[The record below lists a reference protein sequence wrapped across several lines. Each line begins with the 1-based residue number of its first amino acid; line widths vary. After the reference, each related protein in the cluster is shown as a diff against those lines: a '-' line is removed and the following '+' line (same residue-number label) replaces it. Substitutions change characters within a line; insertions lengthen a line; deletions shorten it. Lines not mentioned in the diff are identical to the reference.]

1 MKDAEIYKK
10 INQIVQTWIPLKT
23 KYTQTPGWA
32 ITVSHKGKVMLD
44 YSYGFAD
51 VQKKELVKKD
61 TLFRVASIS
70 KMFTAVSVLQLVD
83 QGKLSLET
91 KVSAILPPFFK
102 IKELRDITIRNI
114 LSHQSG
120 VFRDSNKDYWESR
133 EFPDNTLADVS
144 SGTRVVQPL
153 KHFKYS
159 NFGYSILGKV
169 IEQVSGLSYG
179 DYVTKNI
186 ISKLKLKNTYPDY
199 TRDLDQALAFGY
211 SKFIPEQKRI
221 TFPHSATHEFAPAT
235 GFVSTTNDLV
245 VFLDDLTSK
254 KPTILPIYLRDEMLH
269 PYSKTGDGD
278 EVYGLGCSIEY
289 VEKKK
294 VIGHGGGYPGF
305 ITMAQ
310 SVPEEEL
317 SIAVFTNCLG
327 GPSVNVTSDI
337 LKLFLWLKD
346 FKKEKKK
353 LSAEKYEG
361 TYSDSWGESFIVGVE
376 DKLISLSPDS
386 NLVFN
391 SLTPLEQRKNGQ
403 FTIKSKF
410 LYGSPEEV
418 VSFEDFK
425 NGKAQTIVW
434 AGGRSKRVS
443 KK

>member
-1 MKDAEIYKK
+1 
-10 INQIVQTWIPLKT
+10 
-23 KYTQTPGWA
+23 
-32 ITVSHKGKVMLD
+32 
-44 YSYGFAD
+44 
-51 VQKKELVKKD
+51 
-61 TLFRVASIS
+61 
-70 KMFTAVSVLQLVD
+70 
-83 QGKLSLET
+83 
-91 KVSAILPPFFK
+91 
-102 IKELRDITIRNI
+102 
-114 LSHQSG
+114 
-120 VFRDSNKDYWESR
+120 
-133 EFPDNTLADVS
+133 
-144 SGTRVVQPL
+144 
-153 KHFKYS
+153 
-159 NFGYSILGKV
+159 
-169 IEQVSGLSYG
+169 
-179 DYVTKNI
+179 
-186 ISKLKLKNTYPDY
+186 
-199 TRDLDQALAFGY
+199 
-211 SKFIPEQKRI
+211 
-221 TFPHSATHEFAPAT
+221 
-235 GFVSTTNDLV
+235 
-245 VFLDDLTSK
+245 
-254 KPTILPIYLRDEMLH
+254 MLH

-305 ITMAQ
+305 VAVAQ

-317 SIAVFTNCLG
+317 SISVFTNCLG